1 VDGMGKE
8 YTSAQSGVV
17 GGTRVGCPVSD
28 SGRSQSRC
36 AKRVSKGLMIPP
48 TRPKSAAEPG
58 GRS

>member
-1 VDGMGKE
+1 MGKE